1 MIIYISIRSQIK
13 RRLDHNKERQAQ
25 SKMPNIKLLMG
36 SPLSLCNDSTS
47 RELLGYIKPVYG
59 KGGSA
64 TYNIN
69 YHIVWCPKF
78 RKGLTGKV
86 KTLVEEQLEIIAET
100 KGYKILEAKVMPDHI
115 HELRR
120 GVLWS
125 PSYYIGTVGHVSA
138 ETIEKYIQAQ
148 QTQWQ
153 RNKKTWAD
161 SSTG

>member
-1 MIIYISIRSQIK
+1 M
-13 RRLDHNKERQAQ
+13 
-25 SKMPNIKLLMG
+25 
-36 SPLSLCNDSTS
+36 
-47 RELLGYIKPVYG
+47 
-59 KGGSA
+59 
-64 TYNIN
+64 
-69 YHIVWCPKF
+69 WCPKF

-100 KGYKILEAKVMPDHI
+100 KGYKILESKVIPDHI

-125 PSYYIGTVGHVSA
+125 PSYYIGTAGHVTA

-153 RNKKTWAD
+153 RKKKTWAD
-161 SSTG
+161 SSTR